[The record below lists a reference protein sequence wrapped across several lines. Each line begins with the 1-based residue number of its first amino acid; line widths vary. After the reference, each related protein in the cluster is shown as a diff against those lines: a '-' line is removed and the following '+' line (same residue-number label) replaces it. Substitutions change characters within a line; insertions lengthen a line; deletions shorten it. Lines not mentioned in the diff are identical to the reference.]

1 MVDDLKDI
9 IAHNLERLRKLN
21 NKSMSEIAESIGV
34 SQSTVSD
41 WANGKKMPRSGSI
54 QKLADYFGVPK
65 TELLMDTEKQISNIS
80 ISAGVTKIPILGT
93 ITCGEPIL
101 AVQNL
106 EGYRTEMSEGLPQ
119 GELFYLKTRGDSM
132 EPTIPSGSFA
142 LIRKQPDVEDGEI
155 AAVVVNGDDE
165 ATLKRVKHQNGYV
178 MLLADN
184 PKYAPI
190 IITSD
195 TPARIIGKAMKVS
208 FDL

>member
-9 IAHNLERLRKLN
+9 IAHNLEKLRRLN
-21 NKSMSEIAESIGV
+21 NKSMSELAEAIGV
-34 SQSTVSD
+34 SQSTISD
-41 WANGKKMPRSGSI
+41 WENGKKMPRSGSI

-65 TELLMDTEKQISNIS
+65 TELLMDNHKPISNIS
-80 ISAGVTKIPILGT
+80 VSEGVTKIPILGT

-101 AVQNL
+101 AIENF
-106 EGYRTEMSEGLPQ
+106 EGYRTEMNEGLPQ

-142 LIRKQPDVEDGEI
+142 LIRKQPNVEDGEI
-155 AAVVVNGDDE
+155 AAVIVNGDDE

-184 PKYAPI
+184 AKYAPI

>member
-165 ATLKRVKHQNGYV
+165 ATLKRVKHQNGYI

-184 PKYAPI
+184 QKYAPI

>member
-54 QKLADYFGVPK
+54 QKLADYFDVPK

>member
-21 NKSMSEIAESIGV
+21 NKSMSEIAEAIGV

-41 WANGKKMPRSGSI
+41 WENGKKMPRSGSI

-65 TELLMDTEKQISNIS
+65 TDLLMDTEKHISNIS
-80 ISAGVTKIPILGT
+80 ISEGVSKIPILGT